1 LFLEVT
7 GSPCLK
13 NATVKQIQGSNPMI
27 PDLFAA
33 FSHLSTDQLVALV
46 AIAAFG
52 VVALALRVVWL
63 ALKGR

>member
-1 LFLEVT
+1 
-7 GSPCLK
+7 
-13 NATVKQIQGSNPMI
+13 MI
-27 PDLFAA
+27 SDLLAA